1 MTQATAMT
9 VRIQCFAQ
17 LRDRLGQSELSV
29 TLPTASTGRE
39 VLRVLRER
47 YPSAAPLL
55 DVSRLAVNWEY
66 LSEEGVLHD
75 GDEVAIIPPVSG
87 G

>member
-1 MTQATAMT
+1 MTQATAVT

-17 LRDRLGQSELSV
+17 LRDRLGQSEWSV

-39 VLRVLRER
+39 VLRALRER

-55 DVSRLAVNWEY
+55 DVSRLAVNWDY
-66 LSEEGVLHD
+66 VSEERIVQD
-75 GDEVAIIPPVSG
+75 GDNVAIIPPVSG